1 MDFLKFLKILAMLI
15 LFTKPEKIIA
25 TTPELNRITTA
36 IMKLINHLDEVIN
49 HPRPIT
55 NNDSN
60 REKILESFNKIYIWC
75 KNFDDSTINH
85 LGDVFKSQ
93 INWYDQ
99 EESLKAKINNSDTKK
114 EKEDAIFFDI
124 FELIETKFH
133 NQFMDYI
140 MDYDGCNTD
149 TIERFIGNIIDNKNY
164 QDMIDLINSFVVLTS
179 GVQRNDIQ
187 NIFGIIAAQL
197 QRKSNTFLTCDDT
210 PAYEQF
216 YNLYERVLA
225 TTSKAYT
232 MLICTYKFRQLRLSN
247 FNLFEREQH
256 ITLENFKSLLKEI
269 TKSANYYLGT
279 IDNPIYKSYKNCDPE
294 SWKEGE
300 NYIRVKNFVTYYD
313 PSIKWDVNNV
323 IVNMTDADKEYEC
336 NPVRAYWDP
345 KNPTG
350 VIYSMACPYTFEN
363 NYSTEKFCPKAK
375 KDYVLPVHQ
384 HLSSSCI
391 GNKNNK
397 LQKLCACGLSSDIW
411 DSVNV
416 LSLRQFFTDT
426 SKNQVI
432 VGVRFVVKNGIITLE
447 IKQGTMVNGA
457 VDQKTVFWNTSF
469 GFVDEPPDVV
479 RLDCHVKTFNLDTI
493 ELPKGQFLTGVKFEV
508 LTNNHITL
516 VIRGS
521 TMYDDNK
528 VFTSVH
534 DEWHYPP
541 AESANNV
548 RHNFKLEDFKN
559 PAESTLMNNEL
570 SRSGQNYVRLT
581 GAVYSRLF
589 NNFAVIPFIDSRAV
603 VSSPPAPFGGL
614 GIFYKGQPGYGGF
627 IALKYILSKYNL
639 NVDERILSIN

>member
-1 MDFLKFLKILAMLI
+1 MILNGRLTLAVRGTEMWDDFKSWPSINHKWHKPKFTSKEQRLKIDVQDFKNSAEIKSQTKELSSSQRNYIDLTVGLYSSNSSI
-15 LFTKPEKIIA
+15 LPII
-25 TTPELNRITTA
+25 PFFDSQPVITNPPA
-36 IMKLINHLDEVIN
+36 PIDEVIN

-60 REKILESFNKIYIWC
+60 REKILESFNKIYKWC

-99 EESLKAKINNSDTKK
+99 AESLKSKLTNSDAKK

-133 NQFMDYI
+133 NQFMDYL
-140 MDYDGCNTD
+140 MDYDGCNPD
-149 TIERFIGNIIDNKNY
+149 TIDRFIGNIIDNKNY
-164 QDMIDLINSFVVLTS
+164 QDMIDLINNFITLTS
-179 GVQRNDIQ
+179 G
-187 NIFGIIAAQL
+187 
-197 QRKSNTFLTCDDT
+197 SNTFLTCDDT

-232 MLICTYKFRQLRLSN
+232 MLICTFKFRQLRLSN

-256 ITLENFKSLLKEI
+256 ITLENFKSSLKEI
-269 TKSANYYLGT
+269 TKSAKYYLGT

-300 NYIRVKNFVTYYD
+300 HYIRVKNYVAYYD
-313 PSIKWDVNNV
+313 PSITWDVNRG
-323 IVNMTDADKEYEC
+323 M
-336 NPVRAYWDP
+336 
-345 KNPTG
+345 
-350 VIYSMACPYTFEN
+350 TFEY
-363 NYSTEKFCPKAK
+363 NYSKEKFCPKVNR
-375 KDYVLPVHQ
+375 DYVLPVHNKM
-384 HLSSSCI
+384 SSSCI
-391 GNKNNK
+391 ENKDNK

-411 DSVNV
+411 DSVNT
-416 LSLRQFFTDT
+416 LSLRQFLVDT
-426 SKNQVI
+426 TKDQ
-432 VGVRFVVKNGIITLE
+432 FVVKNGIITLE
-447 IKQGTMVNGA
+447 IRQGTMVNGA
-457 VDQKTVFWNTSF
+457 VDQRTVFWNTSF
-469 GFVDEPPDVV
+469 GFADEPPDVV
-479 RLDCHVKTFNLDTI
+479 RLNYHVKTINLDTI
-493 ELPKGQFLTGVKFEV
+493 ELPEGQFVTGIKFEV
-508 LTNNHITL
+508 LTDNHITL

-521 TMYDDNK
+521 EMYRDDK
-528 VFTSVH
+528 VFTSIH

-541 AESANNV
+541 AENPENT

-559 PAESTLMNNEL
+559 PAESSLKNNEL

-581 GAVYSRLF
+581 GGVYSRLF

-603 VSSPPAPFGGL
+603 VSSPPAPLGGL
-614 GIFYKGQPGYGGF
+614 GLFYKGQPGYGGF